1 MNRKAA
7 SGLRVER
14 STPIADPPFSA
25 LVDMP
30 FSVGMVATC
39 HNPDPPGTSASSRD
53 GIHAPENSD
62 ATCPAPSA
70 AFHSS
75 DHVVRLVATSPSSII
90 RCQNA
95 ANRATPASVS
105 RQTVT
110 SLPSA
115 EVRNGRPPA
124 SQTMALKKL
133 ASPASAVMYTPI
145 SLSFL
150 AAS

>member
-1 MNRKAA
+1 
-7 SGLRVER
+7 
-14 STPIADPPFSA
+14 
-25 LVDMP
+25 MP
-30 FSVGMVATC
+30 
-39 HNPDPPGTSASSRD
+39 
-53 GIHAPENSD
+53 
-62 ATCPAPSA
+62 PAPRRAPPSTRPTMW
-70 AFHSS
+70 SGW
-75 DHVVRLVATSPSSII
+75 VATSPSSII

-95 ANRATPASVS
+95 VNRATPASVS